1 MKNKRSKNMKNT
13 DDLLKELEKADN
25 INDFI
30 SKNKI
35 NFADISL
42 SDYLNKLLK
51 EKSLKKS
58 EVIKKSELSEIYA
71 YQIFSGL
78 KIPTRDKVLCLAFG
92 MGLDVSE
99 TQQLLK
105 SCGLPFLYAKHQ
117 RDSIIIFSLNK
128 KLSVADANELL
139 YDCHEDTLG

>member
-1 MKNKRSKNMKNT
+1 MKKT

-30 SKNKI
+30 SKNKM

-71 YQIFSGL
+71 YQIFSGV
-78 KIPTRDKVLCLAFG
+78 KFPQGIKFCA
-92 MGLDVSE
+92 
-99 TQQLLK
+99 
-105 SCGLPFLYAKHQ
+105 LPLEWDLMFP
-117 RDSIIIFSLNK
+117 
-128 KLSVADANELL
+128 KLSN
-139 YDCHEDTLG
+139 C